1 MRDLKLVDNMRELR
15 IINGY
20 SQQFVSNY
28 IHIARQ
34 TYSLYETG
42 RRLPDMKT
50 VCDLADLYHISIDL
64 LLYTDLSVD
73 MEQISD
79 APASEYMAVTPE
91 NNAIPLN
98 GTDARMLTNYKALPP
113 ETQQEVREYVLFK
126 KRRLEARTVS
136 DN

>member
-42 RRLPDMKT
+42 RRLPNMKT

-98 GTDARMLTNYKALPP
+98 GTDARMLTNYKSLPP

>member
-98 GTDARMLTNYKALPP
+98 GTDARMLTNYKSLPP

-136 DN
+136 DT

>member
-1 MRDLKLVDNMRELR
+1 MRELKVADNMRELR
-15 IINGY
+15 TANEY
-20 SQQFVSNY
+20 SQEFISKL

-98 GTDARMLTNYKALPP
+98 GTDARMLTNYKSLPP